1 MSRRIAPPPTKALF
15 ASGNFNLGKLV
26 WCPSPFFAIKRRPP
40 VIVLASAFGQIFVSI
55 IPKTSQQKCPFEHQ
69 RATKNRQGVGNS
81 PFAVIYCPRL
91 AVSRRLWCVVSAHGD
106 TAPWLQ
112 PDARLVH
119 SLYLPRFGGVVRKLK
134 IAPRG
139 SIPLR
144 HGEIVL
150 INSLQPPA
158 FCL

>member
-15 ASGNFNLGKLV
+15 DSGNFNLGKLV
-26 WCPSPFFAIKRRPP
+26 WCPSPFFAINRRPP

-69 RATKNRQGVGNS
+69 RAMKNRQGVGNS
-81 PFAVIYCPRL
+81 PFAVIYCSRL

-119 SLYLPRFGGVVRKLK
+119 SLHLARFRRVVRKLE
-134 IAPRG
+134 ITPSGAV
-139 SIPLR
+139 PLGHR
-144 HGEIVL
+144 EIVL
-150 INSLQPPA
+150 IGGL
-158 FCL
+158 